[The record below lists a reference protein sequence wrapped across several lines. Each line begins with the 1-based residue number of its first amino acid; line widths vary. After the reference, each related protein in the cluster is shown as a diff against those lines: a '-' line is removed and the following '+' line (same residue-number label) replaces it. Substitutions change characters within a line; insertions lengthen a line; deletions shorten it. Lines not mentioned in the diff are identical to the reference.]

1 MWCGLDKKNHILCYL
16 LVITM
21 EEVTLVV
28 DLHTNNDCLL
38 TDVLNAFN
46 DAFFRAEIWGF
57 DIDKI
62 KSDVLFDIM
71 RIPDDCLSGVT
82 ALKSEFFLEEQDFNY
97 QAYKQEKITE
107 TTENI
112 FVARLSMPDGKFYI
126 VFMEVIGNCE
136 LEARQQGYLNDGEP
150 KHPQHQLDASF

>member
-1 MWCGLDKKNHILCYL
+1 
-16 LVITM
+16 M
-21 EEVTLVV
+21 EEVTIIV

-71 RIPDDCLSGVT
+71 RIPDECLSGVT
-82 ALKSEFFLEEQDFNY
+82 PLKSEFFLEEQNFNY
-97 QAYKQEKITE
+97 QAYKQKKITE
-107 TTENI
+107 TTEDI
-112 FVARLSMPDGKFYI
+112 FVARLAMPDGKFYI

-136 LEARQQGYLNDGEP
+136 LEARQQGYLNDVDP